1 MVLLY
6 LNQSHSEADTQDH
19 PDVGEEPA
27 LHTGSTTLIKKH
39 KTINPTAPSESG
51 KQVTEQ
57 QRTLFT
63 TSYTGQS
70 GV

>member
-27 LHTGSTTLIKKH
+27 LHAGSTTLIKKH
-39 KTINPTAPSESG
+39 KWINPTAQQSESS
-51 KQVTEQ
+51 KPVTE
-57 QRTLFT
+57 
-63 TSYTGQS
+63 
-70 GV
+70 